1 MEGCTLVGQMS
12 LAFQNFKREVTQG
25 CRTGWLLINATDALK
40 RASIQKKTWALG
52 ASWDA
57 MMETLISCRQAAHRA
72 GYQILD
78 FIGRKTHF
86 PRPNSE
92 LDCFSKPK
100 LHSNREEQR
109 FEACDEVTLKDLDFP
124 VSSWAFYWKQRRDL
138 KENTAQD
145 NQWLSYCG
153 SALPRAPGKKP
164 GLVEYPPAPTGQWWA
179 CKRRHRT
186 SPAHVDRNH
195 KSSLSRERFSSKA
208 AKEAN

>member
-1 MEGCTLVGQMS
+1 MHWRGHQY
-12 LAFQNFKREVTQG
+12 R
-25 CRTGWLLINATDALK
+25 
-40 RASIQKKTWALG
+40 KKHEHWEHLEMQWWKLSSPVDRQHTEL
-52 ASWDA
+52 D
-57 MMETLISCRQAAHRA
+57 TRYLISLEERHIFQDL
-72 GYQILD
+72 IL
-78 FIGRKTHF
+78 
-86 PRPNSE
+86 N